1 MIKSDLSLLGNKI
14 ARLRISKNLKQS
26 ELAYEA
32 GVSERTLQR
41 IEAGDTVK
49 SDGLF
54 KVIRQLGRLDAV
66 LAAINTA
73 DFSPYK
79 LSEKKPG
86 SEQKVRVRRSQY
98 DNSLNTAGTT
108 TGKILWPE
116 DQK

>member
-1 MIKSDLSLLGNKI
+1 MIENELTLLGNKI
-14 ARLRISKNLKQS
+14 AKLRISKHLKQS

-32 GVSERTLQR
+32 GISERTLQR

-54 KVIRQLGRLDAV
+54 KVIRQLGRLDAT
-66 LAAINTA
+66 LAAIDTP

-79 LSEKKPG
+79 LAENKPSSG
-86 SEQKVRVRRSQY
+86 QKVRVRH
-98 DNSLNTAGTT
+98 SLNTAGTT
-108 TGKILWPE
+108 TDKILWPE